1 MNTEER
7 KIFWDALCKADGKD
21 IKTDGQSIAASI
33 HYPRFLYRYRPVS
46 VSSIDALQTN
56 HLFFSMANYY
66 DDPFDTMIK
75 IDYSVLHQHIMQ
87 MLSSEEIFQQLG
99 LMCKFLNVPEEGRLA
114 AESIIKAVPPEEIV
128 KGVDDFFR
136 NNIQSVLK
144 ESLWT
149 VCFSESGINETMWL
163 KYADQ
168 YKGFCVVYD
177 FIDEK
182 RKLCGKQE
190 KCVNCVVNNAGVSLY
205 PVYYSDT
212 GYDAT
217 EYARNLTVATIVR
230 SKVPML
236 AERIIQSLPHASWEQ
251 ERIALIKSKCHE
263 YDQEWRMIL
272 RSPAN
277 GPIMQEWVPYGIVL
291 GLRTNSRDKSTII
304 RSAKL
309 AGIDHFFATYIND
322 SNRLDIRPL

>member
-1 MNTEER
+1 MKEKDEVRDFHNLIILDESGSMR
-7 KIFWDALCKADGKD
+7 SIQLQAL
-21 IKTDGQSIAASI
+21 
-33 HYPRFLYRYRPVS
+33 
-46 VSSIDALQTN
+46 
-56 HLFFSMANYY
+56 
-66 DDPFDTMIK
+66 
-75 IDYSVLHQHIMQ
+75 
-87 MLSSEEIFQQLG
+87 
-99 LMCKFLNVPEEGRLA
+99 
-114 AESIIKAVPPEEIV
+114 
-128 KGVDDFFR
+128 
-136 NNIQSVLK
+136 
-144 ESLWT
+144 
-149 VCFSESGINETMWL
+149 SGINETMWL

-236 AERIIQSLPHASWEQ
+236 AERIIQSLPNASWEQ

-277 GPIMQEWVPYGIVL
+277 GPIMQEWVPYGVVL

-309 AGIDHFFATYIND
+309 AGIDHFFETYIND